1 VASLIKYVVD
11 RWRKF
16 EGQIVHPG
24 NSAYDDNAPTF
35 TDDAYFALQLGR
47 SKFLLANNREFEGN
61 FTATLSYISEIKRL
75 CDSHNIALT
84 IVLIPA

>member
-1 VASLIKYVVD
+1 
-11 RWRKF
+11 
-16 EGQIVHPG
+16 
-24 NSAYDDNAPTF
+24 
-35 TDDAYFALQLGR
+35 
-47 SKFLLANNREFEGN
+47 LLANNREFEGN